1 MAAADSRATVRESGV
16 GDEESQADGRR
27 KDRVA
32 RTCAFARQQRFE
44 VDETMPFKYQS
55 GELIHPGDR
64 VLMHGEPGEVEFV
77 ADPADPSSDPEG
89 GWYIE
94 SHGGGVMILEPKV
107 FGRVFLQDTE
117 NAEDLVPWKRISWK
131 NSPYCDLKGHG
142 KYRAPQE
149 AVGRDGG

>member
-1 MAAADSRATVRESGV
+1 MTKKAKPPDGERIGLLDHAPWRASSGSRWTKRC
-16 GDEESQADGRR
+16 R
-27 KDRVA
+27 
-32 RTCAFARQQRFE
+32 
-44 VDETMPFKYQS
+44 FKYQS

-89 GWYIE
+89 VWHIE

-117 NAEDLVPWKRISWK
+117 NAGDLV
-131 NSPYCDLKGHG
+131 LVA
-142 KYRAPQE
+142 RA
-149 AVGRDGG
+149 ASKSIGD